1 MHCTAFLLSSDYY
14 RRWNSC
20 MPFPRLRKCHAIIW
34 ATKILEWSIHWLK
47 ASIHATPPF
56 VVDEETLSFS
66 TSSPEAPSSR
76 RRGPFVKL
84 KRRWR
89 NAEFLHSSNEAPSSR
104 RRGTAMTPDAPMEQ
118 FAHTQ
123 SVSRCKDPLCTKLR
137 CPLHETRMPFARNS
151 DALCAKLPPYR
162 CYPSFFLYLANF

>member
-1 MHCTAFLLSSDYY
+1 MHCTAFLLSSDDY

-20 MPFPRLRKCHAIIW
+20 MPFPRLRKCHTIIW

-89 NAEFLHSSNEAPSSR
+89 NAEFLHSSNEAPSSH
-104 RRGTAMTPDAPMEQ
+104 RRGIALTLDPPMKRSTP
-118 FAHTQ
+118 TL
-123 SVSRCKDPLCTKLR
+123 SVSNCLDALCTKVN
-137 CPLHETRMPFARNS
+137 CPLYETNIRF
-151 DALCAKLPPYR
+151 
-162 CYPSFFLYLANF
+162 